1 MRMMEK
7 IKRSYWSVAT
17 KQLEGVGVI
26 EVILILVVIIGLV
39 LIFREQI
46 GQIIEDA
53 FDAING
59 DTTEIRDKIVIGE

>member
-1 MRMMEK
+1 MMER
-7 IKRSYWSVAT
+7 IKRSYWSVGT
-17 KQLEGVGVI
+17 KQLDGVGVI

-39 LIFREQI
+39 LLFREQI

-59 DTTEIRDKIVIGE
+59 DTTGIRDKIVIEKE

>member
-1 MRMMEK
+1 MLMKER
-7 IKRSYWSVAT
+7 IKRFYWGVAT

-46 GQIIEDA
+46 GKIIENA

-59 DTTEIRDKIVIGE
+59 DTAGISDKIIIGE

>member
-1 MRMMEK
+1 MEK

>member
-1 MRMMEK
+1 MRMKER
-7 IKRSYWSVAT
+7 IKRFYWSATT

-46 GQIIEDA
+46 GQIIDDA
-53 FDAING
+53 FNSING
-59 DTTEIRDKIVIGE
+59 DTTGISEKIEIGK